1 MRKLRVVAKTQTKVI
16 ALVNLT
22 SHIGQQIRISY
33 RQALEILVLW
43 TSQQAD
49 LATGRGR
56 RLTTSSAMQI
66 PKRV

>member
-1 MRKLRVVAKTQTKVI
+1 MRKLRVVAKTKVI

-22 SHIGQQIRISY
+22 SHIGQQILESY
-33 RQALEILVLW
+33 RQALEKLVLVAC
-43 TSQQAD
+43 SQQAG
-49 LATGRGR
+49 LATGRRR